1 VRAARPD
8 PRAALLFGACGSA
21 AALTG
26 PVAAAGV
33 LVLALLL
40 ALASRLEARR
50 FLPLA
55 GSFAIVLAAV
65 PVAPGPAA
73 RALLQGLAVS
83 AAVVVAV
90 TLARW
95 DRLVAAMQS
104 LGAGRGTVAFL
115 AIAFSHVEAAGR
127 DARRALEALRLR
139 GGFRGVR
146 GLAGGASIL
155 LARELRR
162 ALERADRTADALA
175 LRGFDGRLPASP
187 RGRLRPV
194 DRAAVAASLLAIVLA
209 AGSLAPW
216 SR

>member
-1 VRAARPD
+1 MRAARPD
-8 PRAALLFGACGSA
+8 PHSALLFGACGAA

-33 LVLALLL
+33 LVLAFAL

-50 FLPLA
+50 FAPLA
-55 GSFAIVLAAV
+55 GSFALVLVAV

-73 RALLQGLAVS
+73 RALMQGLAVS

-95 DRLVAAMQS
+95 DRLVAAMQA

-139 GGFRGVR
+139 GGFRGPR
-146 GLAGGASIL
+146 GLSRGASLL

-175 LRGFDGRLPASP
+175 LRGFDGRLPVRP
-187 RGRLRPV
+187 RARFHPV
-194 DRAAVAASLLAIVLA
+194 DRASVAASLLAVVLA
-209 AGSLAPW
+209 AGSLLPW